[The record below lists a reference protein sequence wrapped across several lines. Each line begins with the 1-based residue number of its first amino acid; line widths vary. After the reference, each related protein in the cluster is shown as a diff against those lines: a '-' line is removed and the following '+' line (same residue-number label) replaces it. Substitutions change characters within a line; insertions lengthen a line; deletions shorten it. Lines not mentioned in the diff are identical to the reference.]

1 MDGSLALFCTFP
13 ALTFFVQYVR
23 RLQLD
28 KSKKKIRVSS
38 PGKVLVAGGYLVLET
53 PNIGISISITSRFY
67 ATVHQTNDFDG
78 RNVEIIVDSPQFRKQ
93 FQYIYDLLTQELSCI
108 SKEANA
114 FIETCIRET
123 MVYISQQHHA
133 VSKRLQIFLEADND
147 FYSFSEF
154 LTKQRLPLTSASLL
168 ELPKCA
174 VPDGEEIAKTGLGSS
189 AALTT
194 SLVSGLLVSFG
205 IIQAHPHLTPHDCRI
220 VHNLAQIVHCKAQGK
235 IGSGFDVATAIYG
248 TIAYSRFN
256 PQILENYLKEPLPS
270 SNLLAQLVDSSQLN
284 QKVAPFQLPLGID
297 IMLGDVSG
305 GSSSVSMAK
314 QVLAWKGENP
324 AISLPLWNR
333 LGEVNNQIYELF
345 EELNKL
351 SQVEAS
357 FPDLLHE
364 LSRLNASDWS
374 KKKSHNIVGKFAALR
389 ELFQDA
395 RSLLK
400 YIGELSSVEI
410 EPDSQTALLDATLLI
425 PGVLAAGI
433 PGAGGHDAIFQLEQL
448 SKQPRLS
455 TNFTRGKV
463 R

>member
-1 MDGSLALFCTFP
+1 MSAVALCQFNFKKMDGSLALFCTFP

-93 FQYIYDLLTQELSCI
+93 FQYVYDLLTQELSCI

-174 VPDGEEIAKTGLGSS
+174 VPGETRMKILTCSLTYFADGEEIAKTGLGSS

-248 TIAYSRFN
+248 INF
-256 PQILENYLKEPLPS
+256 LH
-270 SNLLAQLVDSSQLN
+270 
-284 QKVAPFQLPLGID
+284 F
-297 IMLGDVSG
+297 
-305 GSSSVSMAK
+305 
-314 QVLAWKGENP
+314 
-324 AISLPLWNR
+324 
-333 LGEVNNQIYELF
+333 
-345 EELNKL
+345 L
-351 SQVEAS
+351 S
-357 FPDLLHE
+357 P
-364 LSRLNASDWS
+364 
-374 KKKSHNIVGKFAALR
+374 
-389 ELFQDA
+389 
-395 RSLLK
+395 
-400 YIGELSSVEI
+400 
-410 EPDSQTALLDATLLI
+410 
-425 PGVLAAGI
+425 
-433 PGAGGHDAIFQLEQL
+433 
-448 SKQPRLS
+448 
-455 TNFTRGKV
+455 
-463 R
+463 